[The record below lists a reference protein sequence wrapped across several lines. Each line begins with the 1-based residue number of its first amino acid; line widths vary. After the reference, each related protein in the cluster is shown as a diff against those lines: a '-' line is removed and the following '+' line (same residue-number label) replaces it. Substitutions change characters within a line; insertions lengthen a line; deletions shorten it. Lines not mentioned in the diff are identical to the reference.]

1 MGSGRVWGRRFPPG
15 CQSPGLGYPCHER
28 VFQPHSP
35 LLEDQRSFWT
45 PSSSFRP
52 FFSQQVDSRGPP
64 ACQLLNTPTWIW
76 YFKKGSWGK
85 FPSGP
90 VVGTPCFHCHGCNS
104 ILGQGNKILT
114 SFVVGPKE
122 KKKKGS
128 WALSNHRPWFP
139 SPLGLKGQTRSLPM
153 GLCWPQRVSGELTL
167 DFCLGFLGVGG
178 DEDVVKVP
186 EAPLQDFWGQSS
198 LAYSPKCRIWCL

>member
-1 MGSGRVWGRRFPPG
+1 MAECGGGGSLQAGRALAWVTHVMNVCSNHTHHSWKIGGPFGFQAPLSG
-15 CQSPGLGYPCHER
+15 HSSP
-28 VFQPHSP
+28 
-35 LLEDQRSFWT
+35 
-45 PSSSFRP
+45 
-52 FFSQQVDSRGPP
+52 SRGPP
-64 ACQLLNTPTWIW
+64 ACQLLNTPTRIW

-128 WALSNHRPWFP
+128 WALSNQRPWFP

-153 GLCWPQRVSGELTL
+153 GLCWPQSVRGTDSGLLPRVSWGWRWWGCGQSARSRFPRLLRPE
-167 DFCLGFLGVGG
+167 FLGRFTKMQDLVF
-178 DEDVVKVP
+178 VVNP
-186 EAPLQDFWGQSS
+186 
-198 LAYSPKCRIWCL
+198 